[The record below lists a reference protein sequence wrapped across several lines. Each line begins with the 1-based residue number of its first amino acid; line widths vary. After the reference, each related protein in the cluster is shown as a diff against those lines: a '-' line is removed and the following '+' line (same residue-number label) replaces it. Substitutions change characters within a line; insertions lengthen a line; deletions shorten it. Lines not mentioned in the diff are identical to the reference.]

1 MEVRTTMASTAS
13 NGMAQWETKYHDITE
28 LYRLADELLATVEDS
43 PNPEMQLGL
52 VEALVSTIGDSTD
65 VLSEEYIGLIEGNEA
80 RRKAAKPKVEGAL
93 RKIYSAIGDFKT
105 RARDVRN
112 AAYRV
117 VDKLRR
123 QLEQVI
129 VNFAELVSLAIDRV
143 MQKYDVEALKARH
156 ASIALMLYSKGQ
168 GQST

>member
-1 MEVRTTMASTAS
+1 MASIS
-13 NGMAQWETKYHDITE
+13 KDKMNDWEHKYHDITE
-28 LYRLADELLATVEDS
+28 LYALADELLATVETSSD
-43 PNPEMQLGL
+43 PETQLEL
-52 VEALVSTIGDSTD
+52 VESLIVTLGESAD
-65 VLSEEYIGLIEGNEA
+65 VLTEEYIGLCEGDSS
-80 RRKAAKPKVEGAL
+80 RKKTAKPKVEGAL
-93 RKIYSAIGDFKT
+93 RKVYSAIGDFKT

-129 VNFAELVSLAIDRV
+129 VNFAEMLNLAIDRI
-143 MQKYDVEALKARH
+143 MQKHDVEALKARH

-168 GQST
+168 GQAT

>member
-1 MEVRTTMASTAS
+1 MANVATKEQ
-13 NGMAQWETKYHDITE
+13 MAAWEQKYHDIAE
-28 LYRLADELLATVEDS
+28 LYALADELLATVEGS
-43 PNPEMQLGL
+43 EKPEMQLGL
-52 VEALVSTIGDSTD
+52 VEHLVETLGESAD
-65 VLSEEYIGLIEGNEA
+65 VLTEEYVGLIEQGKT
-80 RRKAAKPKVEGAL
+80 RHKSAKPKVEGAL

-117 VDKLRR
+117 VDKVRR

-129 VNFAELVSLAIDRV
+129 VHFAEMIELSIDRI
-143 MQKYDVEALKARH
+143 MQKHDVEALKARH

-168 GQST
+168 GQGT